1 MKQTTSTAARESGS
15 ALAQMAQRLPL
26 SDAHFRRISQLIYQ
40 RAGIV
45 LAAHK
50 REMVYNRLVRR
61 LRLLGI
67 HDFGDYL
74 ALLESDPHSAEWQ
87 AFINALT
94 TNLTAFFRE
103 AHHFPILAEHAR
115 SRPGNYSVWSTAAST
130 GEEPYSIAITLGDAL
145 GERAGSCQVWASDI
159 DTQVL
164 EKAEAGIYRHEDLR
178 TLTPI
183 QMQRYFLR
191 GTGPHQGLVRVRQEL
206 AARVNFQPL
215 NLLAAE
221 WALPGP
227 FDAIFCR
234 NVMIYFDKP
243 TQERILRRFVP
254 LLKPGGAVVCRS
266 LREFQPDQPGF
277 LPAWTDRVWAD
288 QGEVMSKI
296 RVLCVDDSAL
306 MRQLMTEIV
315 NGHADMEMVA
325 VAPDPLVARDLIK
338 KFNPQVLTLDVE
350 MPRMDGLDFLEKLMR
365 LRPMPVVMVSSLT
378 GKGSEITL
386 RALELGAVDFVTK
399 PQLGIREGM
408 LAYSELIGEK
418 IRTAA
423 RARLPQ
429 RANDQPPAILSHGP
443 LLSSEKLI
451 AIGASTGGTEA
462 IRQVLQPLPATS
474 PALLIT
480 QHMPP
485 GFTRSFAERLN
496 KLCQITVK
504 EAEEGERVLP
514 GHAYI
519 APGDRHLELARSGA
533 NYQVKLHDGPAVNRH
548 RPSVDVLFRSVAR
561 HAGRN
566 AVGVILTGMGN
577 DGAQGMLEMHRA
589 GAYTLAQSE
598 ASCVVF
604 GMPREAIASG
614 GVNEVVELERMSQR
628 MLAQIAGGQALRI

>member
-1 MKQTTSTAARESGS
+1 
-15 ALAQMAQRLPL
+15 
-26 SDAHFRRISQLIYQ
+26 
-40 RAGIV
+40 
-45 LAAHK
+45 
-50 REMVYNRLVRR
+50 
-61 LRLLGI
+61 
-67 HDFGDYL
+67 
-74 ALLESDPHSAEWQ
+74 
-87 AFINALT
+87 
-94 TNLTAFFRE
+94 
-103 AHHFPILAEHAR
+103 
-115 SRPGNYSVWSTAAST
+115 
-130 GEEPYSIAITLGDAL
+130 
-145 GERAGSCQVWASDI
+145 
-159 DTQVL
+159 
-164 EKAEAGIYRHEDLR
+164 
-178 TLTPI
+178 
-183 QMQRYFLR
+183 
-191 GTGPHQGLVRVRQEL
+191 
-206 AARVNFQPL
+206 
-215 NLLAAE
+215 
-221 WALPGP
+221 
-227 FDAIFCR
+227 
-234 NVMIYFDKP
+234 
-243 TQERILRRFVP
+243 
-254 LLKPGGAVVCRS
+254 
-266 LREFQPDQPGF
+266 
-277 LPAWTDRVWAD
+277 
-288 QGEVMSKI
+288 MSKI

-315 NGHADMEMVA
+315 NSHPDMEMVA
-325 VAPDPLVARDLIK
+325 TAPDPLVARDMIK

-408 LAYSELIGEK
+408 LAYSELIAEK

-423 RARLPQ
+423 KARLPQ
-429 RANDQPPAILSHGP
+429 RSNSPAPTILSHAP

-504 EAEEGERVLP
+504 EAEDGERVLP

-519 APGDRHLELARSGA
+519 APGDRHLELSRSGA
-533 NYQVKLHDGPAVNRH
+533 NYQVKLNDGPPVNRH
-548 RPSVDVLFRSVAR
+548 RPSVDVLFRSVAQF
-561 HAGRN
+561 AGRN

-577 DGAQGMLEMHRA
+577 DGAAGMLEMHRA
-589 GAYTLAQSE
+589 GAYTLAQNE

-614 GVNEVVELERMSQR
+614 GVNEVVELDRMSQR